1 MTGGFSVV
9 SLDCQRV
16 DFRCESAFQ
25 ASQAWMT
32 LCVSWCRISFGD
44 CDKGSCSVGH
54 ALDLSRG
61 MWADIQDL
69 FYIVLW
75 IMQTVHLAAGI
86 NISCWLSVLQ
96 SGFTH
101 ARGHI
106 DHATSIKLRIAH
118 YSCIGWTIFSPEINI
133 ARTNKN
139 QQLVHLC
146 DYNVM
151 PCSTSLSTSLERL
164 AFGRPCATE
173 TSAFSGDQCN
183 EHWENQQK

>member
-25 ASQAWMT
+25 AHASQAWMT

-44 CDKGSCSVGH
+44 CDKGLLQCGTCARLVSGNVSWHTGPVLYCFI
-54 ALDLSRG
+54 AY
-61 MWADIQDL
+61 IYIC
-69 FYIVLW
+69 YIVL
-75 IMQTVHLAAGI
+75 H
-86 NISCWLSVLQ
+86 C
-96 SGFTH
+96 
-101 ARGHI
+101 
-106 DHATSIKLRIAH
+106 IAH
-118 YSCIGWTIFSPEINI
+118 YSCIGWTIFFPEINI

-183 EHWENQQK
+183 AHWEN